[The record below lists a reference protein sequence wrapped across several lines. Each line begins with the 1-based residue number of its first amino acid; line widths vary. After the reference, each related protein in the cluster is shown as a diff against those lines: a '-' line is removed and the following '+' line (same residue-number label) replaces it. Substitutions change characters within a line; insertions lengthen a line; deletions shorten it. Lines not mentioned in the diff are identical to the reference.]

1 MHVKRSTCSKV
12 HSIKYLEMTSMNY
25 SITAHTDGA
34 RYSLITWS
42 LLTLLLGLAGNIVIL
57 LATTR
62 YRALRLDKIIN
73 ILIKN
78 IAVSD
83 LGTII
88 FAVLPSLIS
97 LIQKKWLFGKVSCYV
112 CHYAQLPIFTSSVLL
127 ICALQISKLHTLI
140 YPLHFHVR
148 SNRFAHKV
156 IAIIWLLSAILPTV
170 QFLVDK
176 ADIIFDTII
185 YRCKYSF
192 SSPVWGRLLPPL
204 MMILFV
210 IPNLIVIGTTI
221 SLLVVLKKAR
231 GRTSKNGVLTSLYV
245 GGIYLLS
252 SLPVTLYSFLYKNFE
267 HIMSPELRRFFEYH
281 VFIFAFYVMFLNVM
295 SNFFVYFVSLDSFN
309 KLVKRIVFLWIWKI
323 PCFRRENRWP
333 VTLKLRA
340 LRRS

>member
-1 MHVKRSTCSKV
+1 
-12 HSIKYLEMTSMNY
+12 MTRMNY
-25 SITAHTDGA
+25 SITVHTDGE

-42 LLTLLLGLAGNIVIL
+42 LLALLLGLAGNIVIL

-78 IAVSD
+78 VAVSD

-97 LIQKKWLFGKVSCYV
+97 LIREKWLFGKVFCYV
-112 CHYAQLPIFTSSVLL
+112 CHYVHLPCFISSVLL
-127 ICALQISKLHTLI
+127 ICALQMRKLHTLI
-140 YPLHFHVR
+140 YPLHFYVR
-148 SNRFAHKV
+148 SNKFAHKI

-176 ADIIFDTII
+176 EDIIFDTII
-185 YRCKYSF
+185 NRCKYSF

-204 MMILFV
+204 LMILCG

-221 SLLVVLKKAR
+221 ALLVVLKKAR
-231 GRTSKNGVLTSLYV
+231 GRTTKNGVLTSLYV

-252 SLPVTLYSFLYKNFE
+252 SLPVTLYLFLYKCFE
-267 HIMSPELRRFFEYH
+267 HFMSPELRSFFEYH
-281 VFIFAFYVMFLNVM
+281 VFKFAFYVTFLNVM
-295 SNFFVYFVSLDSFN
+295 SNFFVYFVSLNSFN
-309 KLVKRIVFLWIWKI
+309 QLVKRIVVLWIWKI
-323 PCFRRENRWP
+323 PCFRRENR
-333 VTLKLRA
+333 
-340 LRRS
+340 